1 MIRISSPDSVIATSR
16 SLRLG
21 GHSRGRALHG
31 NSGPLL
37 GPFTRLVTEGA
48 LGHQLRLPLIAS
60 RYASYEMRDSISSP
74 QSLTRLLTSANV
86 TVTVGTRPSLLTLN
100 ESWPGSGFPLLSHKI
115 RHVPVFFS
123 RSGASISTPSE
134 CGPGSPERDRQG
146 RAGLPG
152 PGSARG
158 RQDSVCSR
166 GVHRAS
172 RSGRNTHYQRTAGMR
187 ARTLPGDTSRL
198 AGGMS
203 PASCRWRR
211 KSSRLPES
219 KGQPLR
225 PPKRSAMKRSQ
236 PGVFPPCTHS
246 NKLVPTAT
254 QNNAPPKA
262 TRPDVLAHSR
272 PMTSPAT

>member
-100 ESWPGSGFPLLSHKI
+100 ESWPGAASRCCHTKSGMCQCSSVEAEHPSVHPQNVGQI
-115 RHVPVFFS
+115 PRARHTRPS
-123 RSGASISTPSE
+123 SI
-134 CGPGSPERDRQG
+134 
-146 RAGLPG
+146 
-152 PGSARG
+152 ARTRVSQG

-166 GVHRAS
+166 VAHRAS
-172 RSGRNTHYQRTAGMR
+172 HSGRNTHYQRTAGRR

-236 PGVFPPCTHS
+236 PGVFPCTHS
-246 NKLVPTAT
+246 SKLVPTAT